1 MSRRVTPAVPTPRLE
16 ARTKG
21 PAATGLTGCEDDIN
35 AAAAHPKKSVRQTPP
50 AMFAP
55 PPTMSY
61 VLEIRTVQSSVIRTL
76 VEALKELLTDVILEV
91 DETGIRVIAM
101 NKACAVLV
109 HLRLFADRFEHFSC
123 SRPLSLGVNIINF
136 HKLIKTVGS
145 GDTLTLYVEDDESY
159 LGIKI
164 HNAEKN
170 SRTVYKLNLLDME
183 NNKMSVGP
191 MHFGE
196 VITLASTEFQK
207 LCRDMHNIADVVE
220 IKIVEGEVTFSC
232 RGDFSSQETVL
243 GDGCLRRIDNEDPSA
258 MQNDITQGMF
268 NLEYLVMFTR
278 CTNLSPTVQIY
289 LKNDFPLFVRYTV
302 SNLGEIKLVC
312 APRSS

>member
-1 MSRRVTPAVPTPRLE
+1 
-16 ARTKG
+16 
-21 PAATGLTGCEDDIN
+21 
-35 AAAAHPKKSVRQTPP
+35 
-50 AMFAP
+50 
-55 PPTMSY
+55 MSY

-109 HLRLFADRFEHFSC
+109 HLRLFADRFEHFVC
-123 SRPLSLGVNIINF
+123 SRPLSLGINIINF

-145 GDTLTLYVEDDESY
+145 GDTLTLYVEDEENY

-164 HNAEKN
+164 QNTEKN

-183 NNKMSVGP
+183 NTKMSVGP

-196 VITLASTEFQK
+196 VIILSSSEFQK

-220 IKIVEGEVTFSC
+220 IKVVDGEVTFSC

-243 GDGCLRRIDNEDPSA
+243 GDGCLKKLEDG
-258 MQNDITQGMF
+258 DDGDHEITQGLF

-278 CTNLSPTVQIY
+278 CTNLSPTVHLY

-312 APRSS
+312 APRSV